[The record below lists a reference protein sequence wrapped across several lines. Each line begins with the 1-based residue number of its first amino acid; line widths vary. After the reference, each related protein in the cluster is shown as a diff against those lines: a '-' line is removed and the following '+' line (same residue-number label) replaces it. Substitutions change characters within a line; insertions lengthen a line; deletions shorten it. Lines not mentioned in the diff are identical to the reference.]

1 VEVFDDRR
9 CRLGEGPHYD
19 ERTDRVVWVDIL
31 GRRVLWRDLGSTE
44 RGDLPVDGH
53 VGAAVPRDNG
63 GLVLCLPDGPAL
75 LDPDGTLRL
84 LGTYAQ
90 ADATAG
96 RPRAADAP
104 AARSNDAKADPNGRL
119 WVGTTTYDEV
129 PEAAALYR
137 LDLGATTPVRVIGGV
152 TVSNGPAWSPDG
164 TTMYYVDSPTRR
176 VDTFSYDPRTGT
188 LGDRAAFVQFP
199 PEWGFPDGICV
210 DAAGGVWVACWG
222 GHAVRRF
229 TADGVLERVV
239 EVPTARVTSCAF
251 AGADLDLLVI
261 TTADGTGP
269 GAGLT
274 YVERPGDVVGRPV
287 DRFGG

>member
-1 VEVFDDRR
+1 MEVFDDRR

-19 ERTDRVVWVDIL
+19 ERTNRVVWVDIL
-31 GRRVLWRDLGSTE
+31 GRRVLWRDLGSTQ

-75 LDPDGTLRL
+75 LDPDGTLRM

-90 ADATAG
+90 ADAAVG

-137 LDLGATTPVRVIGGV
+137 LDVGATSLVRVVEGV

-176 VDTFSYDPRTGT
+176 VDTFSYDPRTGA
-188 LGDRAAFVQFP
+188 LGDRAEFVQFP

-239 EVPTARVTSCAF
+239 EVPTARVTSCTF

-261 TTADGTGP
+261 TTADGTGS